1 MRKIFSEEQL
11 QRYSR
16 QIILTE
22 IGHAGQAKLCNSSVL
37 IIGAGG
43 LGSPAALYCAAAGV
57 GVIGIADDDTVD
69 LSNLHRQVIHTQAG
83 IGRNKA
89 DSAAE
94 AVHRIHSETTVRP
107 YRERITASSIL
118 SIISGYDFVID
129 ATDNFPAKFLI
140 NDACVKSS
148 VPFSHAGVIRFTGQ
162 TMTVMPR
169 KTACYRCVFGSL
181 PPLESVATCSDA
193 GVLGPV
199 AGVIGTI
206 QATEAIK
213 YITGAGSPLAGQILT
228 YDALSMEF
236 RKIDVKRN
244 HSCAV
249 CGIDPDKIELRDE
262 TAPSIR

>member
-1 MRKIFSEEQL
+1 MRTIFSEDQL

-16 QIILTE
+16 QIILKE
-22 IGHAGQAKLCNSSVL
+22 IGHAGQDKLCKGSVL

-43 LGSPAALYCAAAGV
+43 LGSPAALYCAAAGI

-69 LSNLHRQVIHTQAG
+69 LSNLHRQIIHTEAG

-94 AVHRIHSETTVRP
+94 AVRRINSETTVRL
-107 YRERITASSIL
+107 YRERISASSIL
-118 SIISGYDFVID
+118 SIISGFDFVID

-140 NDACVKSS
+140 NDACVKSR
-148 VPFSHAGVIRFTGQ
+148 VPFSHAGVVRFTGQ
-162 TMTVMPR
+162 TMTVLPG
-169 KTACYRCVFGSL
+169 KSACFRCVFGSL
-181 PPLESVATCSDA
+181 PPLESVATCSEA

-213 YITGAGSPLAGQILT
+213 YITGAGEVLSASFLT
-228 YDALSMEF
+228 YDALSMKF
-236 RKIDVKRN
+236 RKIDLKKN
-244 HSCAV
+244 PSCAA
-249 CGIDPDKIELRDE
+249 CGIDPEKVELKDE
-262 TAPSIR
+262 TMPAKC

>member
-1 MRKIFSEEQL
+1 MRRIFSEDQL

-16 QIILTE
+16 QIILKE
-22 IGHAGQAKLCNSSVL
+22 IGHAGQDKLCKSSVL

-57 GVIGIADDDTVD
+57 GTIGIADDDTVD
-69 LSNLHRQVIHTQAG
+69 LSNLHRQIIHTQDG

-89 DSAAE
+89 DSAAD
-94 AVHRIHSETTVRP
+94 AVRKINSETTVRP
-107 YRERITASSIL
+107 YLERITASSIL

-140 NDACVKSS
+140 NDACVKAR
-148 VPFSHAGVIRFTGQ
+148 VPFSHAGVLRFFGQ
-162 TMTVMPR
+162 TMTVLPG
-169 KTACYRCVFGSL
+169 KSACYRCVFGSL
-181 PPLESVATCSDA
+181 PPIESVATCSEA

-199 AGVIGTI
+199 AGVIGAI

-213 YITGAGSPLAGQILT
+213 CITGAGTLLSDTLLT

-236 RKIDVKRN
+236 RKTGLHRN
-244 HSCAV
+244 PSCAA
-249 CGIDPDKIELRDE
+249 CGIDPEKVELRDE
-262 TAPSIR
+262 TMQAKG